1 MEVNMAYKIT
11 DACTS
16 CGTCAEE
23 CPVDAISEGKEIYV
37 TDTATCTECG
47 TCVDVC
53 PAEAIIE
60 V

>member
-1 MEVNMAYKIT
+1 MAFKIT
-11 DACTS
+11 EDCTS
-16 CGTCAEE
+16 CGTCAGE
-23 CPVDAISEGKEIYV
+23 CPAEAISEGDDIYV
-37 TDTATCTECG
+37 IDQDACTECG

>member
-1 MEVNMAYKIT
+1 MAYKIT
-11 DACTS
+11 DACTM
-16 CGTCAEE
+16 CGSCAEE
-23 CPVDAISEGKEIYV
+23 CPANAISEGKNTYV
-37 TDTATCTECG
+37 IDKDACTECG